1 MSRTIFCTFLQREA
15 DGQDFQLYPGE
26 LGKRIYNEISKE
38 AWAQWQHKQTMLINE
53 QKLNMMNVE
62 HRKLLEQEMIQF
74 LFEGKDVHIEG
85 YTPPEK
91 SKSPLTLKHNKHN
104 AHSRNDEK
112 IFSASAHCAFA
123 RFVFQLK

>member
-38 AWAQWQHKQTMLINE
+38 AWAQWQHKQSMLINE
-53 QKLNMMNVE
+53 KKLSMMNPE
-62 HRKLLEQEMIQF
+62 HRKLLEQEMVQF

-91 SKSPLTLKHNKHN
+91 
-104 AHSRNDEK
+104 
-112 IFSASAHCAFA
+112 
-123 RFVFQLK
+123 Q

>member
-1 MSRTIFCTFLQREA
+1 
-15 DGQDFQLYPGE
+15 
-26 LGKRIYNEISKE
+26 
-38 AWAQWQHKQTMLINE
+38 MLINE